1 MPCLTRES
9 ERRVLMAS
17 VTTEDREDQGTT
29 LEQENQTAQEVA
41 RQRGRYGLFFW
52 VPVVWLSIIVLCAV
66 FTDLLPLQ
74 PSDEGDFSLISVP
87 PWETEDH
94 LLGTDLLGR
103 DVLSRILFG
112 ARVSLTV
119 GLVATAV
126 GMFFGL
132 MIGLLAGYYRGWV
145 ESAITLGLDTLLA
158 LPALVVLLLASVVF
172 GGSLTVVS
180 VSLGF
185 LLIPAFARVSRA
197 NTLNFAQREFVVA
210 AKAMGARDVRI
221 ICLEILP
228 NVVLPV
234 AAYALVVVAFA
245 IVVEGALSFLGLS
258 VASPTPSWGGMIAE
272 GRESLGEKPHISFIP
287 ATVMFLTVLS
297 FNLVGDALRS
307 KLADLRES
315 AL

>member
-1 MPCLTRES
+1 
-9 ERRVLMAS
+9 MAS
-17 VTTEDREDQGTT
+17 ATTQDQVERATSQ
-29 LEQENQTAQEVA
+29 EQENQAAQEAA
-41 RQRGRYGLFFW
+41 RRRARYGLFFW
-52 VPVVWLSIIVLCAV
+52 LPIAWLAFIVFCAV
-66 FTDLLPLQ
+66 FADILPLQ
-74 PSDEGDFSLISVP
+74 PNDEMDFTALAAP
-87 PWETEDH
+87 PWETEEH
-94 LLGTDLLGR
+94 LLGTDAQGR

-119 GLVATAV
+119 GVVATAI
-126 GMFFGL
+126 GMTFGL

-145 ESAITLGLDTLLA
+145 ETGITLGLDTLLA
-158 LPALVVLLLASVVF
+158 LPGLVVLLLASVIF

-210 AKAMGARDVRI
+210 AKAMGARDLRI
-221 ICLEILP
+221 ITLEILP

-234 AAYALVVVAFA
+234 AAYGLVVVAFA
-245 IVVEGALSFLGLS
+245 IVIEGALSFLGLS
-258 VASPTPSWGGMIAE
+258 VPSPMPSWGGMIAE
-272 GRESLGEKPHISFIP
+272 GRETLGETPHISFIP

-297 FNLVGDALRS
+297 FNLVGDTLRS
-307 KLADLRES
+307 KLADIRES

>member
-1 MPCLTRES
+1 
-9 ERRVLMAS
+9 MAS
-17 VTTEDREDQGTT
+17 ATTRGQVDQGAVQ
-29 LEQENQTAQEVA
+29 EQENRAAQEAA
-41 RQRGRYGLFFW
+41 RKRARYGPFFW
-52 VPVVWLSIIVLCAV
+52 FPVAWLAFIVFCAV
-66 FTDLLPLQ
+66 FADLLPLQ
-74 PSDEGDFSLISVP
+74 PNDEMDFTTISSP
-87 PWETEDH
+87 PWEAEGH
-94 LLGTDLLGR
+94 WLGTDLQGR
-103 DVLSRILFG
+103 DVLSRILYG

-119 GLVATAV
+119 GVVATAI
-126 GMFFGL
+126 GMTFGL

-145 ESAITLGLDTLLA
+145 ETGITLGLDTLLA
-158 LPALVVLLLASVVF
+158 LPALVILLLASVIF

-221 ICLEILP
+221 ILLEILP

-258 VASPTPSWGGMIAE
+258 VPSPMPSWGGMIAE
-272 GRESLGEKPHISFIP
+272 GRESLDETPHISFLP

-297 FNLVGDALRS
+297 FNLVGDTLRG
-307 KLADLRES
+307 KLSDLRES

>member
-1 MPCLTRES
+1 
-9 ERRVLMAS
+9 MAS
-17 VTTEDREDQGTT
+17 ATTQERLDQTGNQ
-29 LEQENQTAQEVA
+29 EQENQAAQAAA
-41 RQRGRYGLFFW
+41 RKRARYGPFFW
-52 VPVVWLSIIVLCAV
+52 VPLIWLGTIVFCAA
-66 FTDLLPLQ
+66 FADILPLQ
-74 PSDEGDFSLISVP
+74 PNDEMDFTAISSP
-87 PWETEDH
+87 PWEAEGH
-94 LLGTDLLGR
+94 IMGTDLQGR
-103 DVLSRILFG
+103 DVLSRIIYG

-119 GLVATAV
+119 GIVATV
-126 GMFFGL
+126 IGMTFGL

-145 ESAITLGLDTLLA
+145 ETAITLGLDTLLA
-158 LPALVVLLLASVVF
+158 LPALVILLLASVIF

-221 ICLEILP
+221 IVLEILP

-258 VASPTPSWGGMIAE
+258 VPSPMPSWGGMIAE
-272 GRESLGEKPHISFIP
+272 GRESLGETPHISFIP

>member
-1 MPCLTRES
+1 MVSAISR
-9 ERRVLMAS
+9 
-17 VTTEDREDQGTT
+17 DQIVDGGAQ
-29 LEQENQTAQEVA
+29 EAENQVAQQIA
-41 RQRGRYGLFFW
+41 RRRARYGLFFW
-52 VPVVWLSIIVLCAV
+52 LPVAWLAFIIFSAV
-66 FTDLLPLQ
+66 FADILPLQ
-74 PSDEGDFSLISVP
+74 ANDEMDFTAISSP
-87 PWETEDH
+87 PWDAEGH
-94 LLGTDLLGR
+94 LLGTDAQGR
-103 DVLSRILFG
+103 DVLSRIVYG

-119 GLVATAV
+119 GVVATAI
-126 GMFFGL
+126 GMTFGL

-145 ESAITLGLDTLLA
+145 EAAITLGLDTLLA
-158 LPALVVLLLASVVF
+158 LPGLVVLLLSSVIF

-210 AKAMGARDVRI
+210 AKAMGARDLRI
-221 ICLEILP
+221 IALEILP

-245 IVVEGALSFLGLS
+245 IVIEGALSFLGLS
-258 VASPTPSWGGMIAE
+258 VPSPAPSWGGMIAE
-272 GRESLGEKPHISFIP
+272 GRETLGETPHISFIP

-297 FNLVGDALRS
+297 FNLVGDTLRS
-307 KLADLRES
+307 RLADLRES

>member
-1 MPCLTRES
+1 
-9 ERRVLMAS
+9 MAS
-17 VTTEDREDQGTT
+17 TTTQDQFDQSTT
-29 LEQENQTAQEVA
+29 QEQENQAAQEA
-41 RQRGRYGLFFW
+41 TRKRARYGPFFW
-52 VPVVWLSIIVLCAV
+52 VPVAWLAFIVFCAV
-66 FTDLLPLQ
+66 FADILPLQ
-74 PSDEGDFSLISVP
+74 PNDEMDFTAISSP
-87 PWETEDH
+87 PWEAEGH
-94 LLGTDLLGR
+94 VLGTDLQGR
-103 DVLSRILFG
+103 DVLSRILYG

-119 GLVATAV
+119 GLVATAI
-126 GMFFGL
+126 GMTFGL
-132 MIGLLAGYYRGWV
+132 MIGLLAGYYRGWI
-145 ESAITLGLDTLLA
+145 ETAITLGLDTLLA
-158 LPALVVLLLASVVF
+158 LPALVILLLASVVF

-210 AKAMGARDVRI
+210 AKAMGARDGRI
-221 ICLEILP
+221 ILLEILP

-245 IVVEGALSFLGLS
+245 IVVEGTLSFLGLS
-258 VASPTPSWGGMIAE
+258 VPSPMPSWGGMIAE
-272 GRESLGEKPHISFIP
+272 GRESLGETPHISFIP

-297 FNLVGDALRS
+297 FNLVGDTIRS